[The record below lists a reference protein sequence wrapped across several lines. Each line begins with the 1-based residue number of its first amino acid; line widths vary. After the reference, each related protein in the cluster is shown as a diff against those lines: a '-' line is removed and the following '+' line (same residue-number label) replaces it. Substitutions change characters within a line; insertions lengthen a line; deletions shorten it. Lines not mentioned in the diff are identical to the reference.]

1 MIHTLDDRVV
11 AITGA
16 GSGIGR
22 ALAHECARRGAH
34 VALSDIDEAGVEAT
48 AAAVREHSIVRV
60 TVTQVDVADADAV
73 AGWAAQ
79 TNDEF
84 GRVNA
89 IINNAGIAL
98 GADVAEMDEAH
109 FRQVMD
115 INFWGVV
122 HGTTSFLPHLEASGE
137 GHVVNISSV
146 FGLLGIPSQ
155 AAYNSSKFAVR
166 GYTEALRT
174 ELDIAESCVSATT
187 IHPGGIRTNIARNA
201 IAMGVD
207 IDPEEAA
214 TQFEQLARS
223 TPEQAANWIL
233 GAMLKNKRRALIGPD
248 AHVFDIAARV
258 SPRGAQWL
266 IGRLAARARER
277 EIAIV

>member
-1 MIHTLDDRVV
+1 MIRALDDRVV

-16 GSGIGR
+16 ASGIGR

-34 VALSDIDEAGVEAT
+34 VALSDVDEDGLNAA
-48 AAAVREHSIVRV
+48 AAAVCEHSIVRV
-60 TVTQVDVADADAV
+60 TATTVDVADAGAV
-73 AGWAAQ
+73 AAWAAQ

-89 IINNAGIAL
+89 VINNAGIAL

>member
-1 MIHTLDDRVV
+1 MIRALDDRVV

-22 ALAHECARRGAH
+22 ALAIECARRGAH
-34 VALSDIDEAGVEAT
+34 VALSDVDADGLDVTAAT
-48 AAAVREHSIVRV
+48 AREHSIVRV
-60 TVTQVDVADADAV
+60 TTTTVDVTDRNVV
-73 AGWAAQ
+73 AAWAQ
-79 TNDEF
+79 HTNDEF

-89 IINNAGIAL
+89 IVNNAGIAL
-98 GADVAEMDEAH
+98 GADVVDMEQAD
-109 FRQVMD
+109 FRKVMD

-122 HGTTSFLPHLEASGE
+122 NGTTTFLPWLEASGE

-174 ELDIAESCVSATT
+174 ELDITNSCVSATT

-201 IAMGVD
+201 ISFPD
-207 IDPEEAA
+207 EIDPEEAA
-214 TQFEQLARS
+214 TQFEQLART
-223 TPEQAANWIL
+223 TPEQAARWIV

-248 AHVFDIAARV
+248 AHVFDLAARV

-266 IGRLAARARER
+266 IGRMAGRARENNV
-277 EIAIV
+277 AIV

>member
-1 MIHTLDDRVV
+1 MIRALDDRGV

-22 ALAHECARRGAH
+22 ALAIECARRGAH
-34 VALSDIDEAGVEAT
+34 VALSDVDADGLDVTAAT
-48 AAAVREHSIVRV
+48 AREHSIVRV
-60 TVTQVDVADADAV
+60 TTTIVDVTDSDAV
-73 AGWAAQ
+73 AAWAQQ
-79 TNDEF
+79 TNSGF

-98 GADVAEMDEAH
+98 GADVVEMKLTD

-122 HGTTSFLPHLEASGE
+122 NGTTSFLPLLEASGE

-174 ELDIAESCVSATT
+174 ELDIADSCVSATT
-187 IHPGGIRTNIARNA
+187 IHPGGIRTDIARNA
-201 IAMGVD
+201 ISIPD
-207 IDPEEAA
+207 EIDPEEAA
-214 TQFEQLARS
+214 TQFEQLART
-223 TPEQAANWIL
+223 TPDQAARWIL

-248 AHVFDIAARV
+248 AHVFDVAARV

-266 IGRLAARARER
+266 IGRLAGRARENNV
-277 EIAIV
+277 AIV